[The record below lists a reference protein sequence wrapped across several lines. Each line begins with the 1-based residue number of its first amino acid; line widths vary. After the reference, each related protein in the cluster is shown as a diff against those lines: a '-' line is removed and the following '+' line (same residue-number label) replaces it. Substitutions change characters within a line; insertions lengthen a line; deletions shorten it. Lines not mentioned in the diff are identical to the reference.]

1 MFSCNSLYIFVSV
14 TVDGLISLAVGAVS
28 SSKNMGFD
36 ENEEG
41 GEKSTRQTM
50 PANQEA
56 NHDEGERI
64 SRQMS
69 ETSTYT
75 TEEEDDEGSK
85 LELGPQY
92 TLKEQLEKDKVC
104 FSRNY
109 IFQKRKKDGNYIL
122 LFKFLF
128 LSLSLPFLGL
138 ILSFQD
144 DESLRRW
151 KEQLLGSVDLNNV
164 GGISFSGTKLYDI
177 V

>member
-1 MFSCNSLYIFVSV
+1 MTI
-14 TVDGLISLAVGAVS
+14 DGLMSLAVGAVS

-41 GEKSTRQTM
+41 GEKSTKQTM

-56 NHDEGERI
+56 NDEGERI

-69 ETSTYT
+69 ETSIYT

-109 IFQKRKKDGNYIL
+109 MF
-122 LFKFLF
+122 
-128 LSLSLPFLGL
+128 
-138 ILSFQD
+138 
-144 DESLRRW
+144 
-151 KEQLLGSVDLNNV
+151 
-164 GGISFSGTKLYDI
+164 
-177 V
+177 